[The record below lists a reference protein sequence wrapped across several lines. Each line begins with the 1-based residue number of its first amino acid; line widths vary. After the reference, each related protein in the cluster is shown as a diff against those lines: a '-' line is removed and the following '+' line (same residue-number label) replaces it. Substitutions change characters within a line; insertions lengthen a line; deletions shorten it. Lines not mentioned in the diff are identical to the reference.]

1 MAKTRTKRAAKKK
14 AKATV
19 RAKAKPAVKAKAKAK
34 PAAKKKA
41 RAKVA
46 KKPLRK
52 KAAAKAKAAPT
63 KKMKRPVAKSKPRGR
78 RAQGTREDEVAVPNE
93 VGKAKDAASA
103 DLESIG
109 LVPEFSGSGNSV
121 KSQTPK
127 AGEKVSTG
135 SSVSL
140 VLGMG
145 EEEGAAG

>member
-19 RAKAKPAVKAKAKAK
+19 RAKAKPAVKAKAK

-52 KAAAKAKAAPT
+52 KAAGKAKVAPT
-63 KKMKRPVAKSKPRGR
+63 KKVKRPVAKSKPRGR

-93 VGKAKDAASA
+93 VGKARDIASA

-135 SSVSL
+135 TSVNL